1 MGRDDY
7 VAGRSPGQIAD
18 NRGFQ
23 IDGRQHR
30 AMVLTATKDRKS
42 VGMGGLTVRLS
53 RKRSAVGLQA
63 VVRRYLLD
71 WWATLCFCL
80 PTLLPDTE
88 RRSADN
94 PPVPARPPY
103 MNHLIS
109 IPFTAG
115 RTPRS
120 KLSGVADA
128 AKTGNRN

>member
-1 MGRDDY
+1 MHPSTLSQT
-7 VAGRSPGQIAD
+7 SPQNPSA
-18 NRGFQ
+18 R
-23 IDGRQHR
+23 
-30 AMVLTATKDRKS
+30 LTSRR
-42 VGMGGLTVRLS
+42 LTVRLS

-71 WWATLCFCL
+71 WWATLCFGL

-120 KLSGVADA
+120 KLSGVVDA